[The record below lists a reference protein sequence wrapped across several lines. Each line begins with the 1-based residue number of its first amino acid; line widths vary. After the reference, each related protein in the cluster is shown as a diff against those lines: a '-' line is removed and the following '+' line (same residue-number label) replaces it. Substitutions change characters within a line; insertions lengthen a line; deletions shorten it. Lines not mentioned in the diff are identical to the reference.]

1 MQPLIICQSDLS
13 SYKIS
18 FHQPFP
24 LALAVSTPTTITER
38 SGFYLTLKTR
48 NGLEAKGEAAPLAG
62 ISPETI
68 RRVRHDLT
76 EIRSYLMELEVPL
89 DKDGLIALLRREPH
103 ILNLCPSARFGV
115 ESALMML
122 AARACGQSLAQFLGG
137 QLQDVT
143 TAALLQGAV
152 TQVMADVK
160 KFVEQGYTVF
170 KLKVGDRNIALDVKK
185 VGDIR
190 MLLPREGR
198 LRLDGNRIW
207 SLKEACIFFELA
219 GRQKIEFIEE
229 PLRDISQLD
238 QFYQQTHMSVAL
250 DETLFGGLSGTHAM
264 TSSLATLSQHEA
276 VRAYVLKPMILGGII
291 PTLDWIQEAQ
301 RLDKKVIIS
310 SSFESTVGLKVLA
323 NLACLTGQPA
333 GLGTERWLKNVKPIT
348 DEHGIIKK
356 EFLA

>member
-18 FHQPFP
+18 FHQPFTV
-24 LALAVSTPTTITER
+24 ALAGSAPITITER

-48 NGLEAKGEAAPLAG
+48 NGLEAKGEAAPLPG
-62 ISPETI
+62 ISPESI

-76 EIRSYLMELEVPL
+76 EIRSYLMELEVPP
-89 DKDGLIALLRREPH
+89 DENSLIALLRGEPH
-103 ILNLCPSARFGV
+103 ILNLCPSARFAV

-122 AARACGQSLAQFLGG
+122 AARSCGQSLAQFLGG
-137 QLQDVT
+137 SLEDVT
-143 TAALLQGAV
+143 TAALLQGTV

-160 KFVEQGYTVF
+160 KFLEQGYRIF

-190 MLLPREGR
+190 LLLPGEGR

-229 PLRDISQLD
+229 PLNDIGQLD
-238 QFYQQTHMSVAL
+238 QFYQQTHMAVAL
-250 DETLFGGLSGTHAM
+250 DETLFGGLSAAHAL
-264 TSSLATLSQHEA
+264 TSLAGHEA

-291 PTLDWIQEAQ
+291 PTLDWIQEAKD
-301 RLDKKVIIS
+301 LHKKVIIS

-323 NLACLTGQPA
+323 NLACLTGQIA

-356 EFLA
+356 EFLI